1 MADDEC
7 LVSDKVLGFRMKEV
21 LDIIRATAS
30 RKGWDIIKN
39 EGGQGSCRL
48 TVRFSGRSAW
58 CRFEVTEVEPRPLGG
73 RFKMPRTRLI
83 VWAGGT
89 DEEQMEELKGVLH
102 IAFLRAGG

>member
-7 LVSDKVLGFRMKEV
+7 LVSDKVLGFRKKEV

-30 RKGWDIIKN
+30 RKGWDIINN
-39 EGGQGSCRL
+39 EGGQGSSGL

-58 CRFEVTEVEPRPLGG
+58 CRFEVIEVEPRPLGG
-73 RFKMPRTRLI
+73 RFKMPQTRLI
-83 VWAGGT
+83 VRAGGT
-89 DEEQMEELKGVLH
+89 DEKQIEELQGVLH